1 MEVAVNPQLQSAVL
15 DKFARPFA
23 DKTRQITENLDL
35 SVEKQDV
42 VIEKQD
48 KLGDKVKDVVS
59 NLEGAGGNFSDA
71 FSRSSDG
78 LKELSMGFVDIKGII
93 EEVGKKF
100 SALQDFLSPLAE
112 VLSFLF
118 VSGFFGKKKDKNEGI
133 KKTSMFDRL
142 KERGQ
147 NIVDKTRAIGTQ
159 YRKGELLRN
168 KKDGT
173 LVQPGQAEDPLLLF
187 KEKITKTF
195 SNFGDKFKNLGKS
208 MAGFTK
214 NLLAAARG
222 FGLLIVGMLPVIAK
236 FLLIGG
242 LIAVAAVGIGK
253 LIKALGGWELLEKG
267 INGIINLVGRIQN
280 GFRQFILAIDT
291 AVRKISFGTMSI
303 LSDDERASKQKAIED
318 TRDARFFRNER
329 SAGNVP
335 EGATIEN
342 GKILD
347 ADGNT
352 VAVRKGTEA
361 YEQRQEDVSKQ
372 QELDVLA
379 LESVKRLPQLQKMK
393 DNARNDK
400 QREHAEKAIAAAEHF
415 IVEYNKSNEVSAQD
429 RFAQLQQEKG
439 TNVFGKQK
447 EVSLKDVVKSVEEQY
462 GVEIEG
468 NTALKASQMINNAS
482 KSGNVIAE
490 QTAESKTASDSSSSV
505 TSVMQPS
512 VIQNNSST
520 FEMSSQPAFEGINP

>member
-1 MEVAVNPQLQSAVL
+1 MEAVNPVLQSAIV
-15 DKFARPFA
+15 DKYGKPFA
-23 DKTRQITENLDL
+23 EKTQKIVENLDMT
-35 SVEKQDV
+35 VEKQDV
-42 VIEKQD
+42 VVEKQD
-48 KLGDKVKDVVS
+48 KLGDKIKEVVS
-59 NLEGAGGNFSDA
+59 NFEGAGTNFSDA

-78 LKELSMGFVDIKGII
+78 IKELSMGFLDIKGIV

-100 SALQDFLSPLAE
+100 QALGDFFAPIAE
-112 VLSFLF
+112 IGSFLA
-118 VSGFFGKKKDKNEGI
+118 VSGIGKKFLGGQGSGT

-147 NIVDKTRAIGTQ
+147 NIVDKTRAIGSQ
-159 YRKGELLRN
+159 RIDDSGRVRD
-168 KKDGT
+168 KKTGRF
-173 LVQPGQAEDPLLLF
+173 AKKNDPLLLF
-187 KEKITKTF
+187 KENIT
-195 SNFGDKFKNLGKS
+195 NKFKNLGKS

-242 LIAVAAVGIGK
+242 LIALAAVGIGK
-253 LIKALGGWELLEKG
+253 LVKALGGWELLEKG
-267 INGIINLVGRIQN
+267 INGIINLAGRLQN
-280 GFRQFILAIDT
+280 GFRQLVLALDT
-291 AVRKISFGTMSI
+291 IVRKVSFGTMSI

-318 TRDARFFRNER
+318 TRDARFLRNER

-361 YEQRQEDVSKQ
+361 YEQKQLDVSKQ

-379 LESVKRLPQLQKMK
+379 LESVKRLPQLQKQL
-393 DNARNDK
+393 DNAKGKK
-400 QREHAEKAIAAAEHF
+400 QIEHAEKAIAAANHF
-415 IVEYNKSNEVSAQD
+415 IDEYNKSNEVSAQD

-447 EVSLKDVVKSVEEQY
+447 EVSLKDVVKSVEEQH

-468 NTALKASQMINNAS
+468 NTALKVSQMINNAS